1 MINQFKLST
10 EPADFPGTRAS
21 LRLGG
26 VTIYAPGDRE
36 LAGGFKMVADAIDQC
51 SESHLTLMRVT
62 LNSEVQEHLK
72 VKVDSTVFGAILG
85 YQLRLGILDSIPCA
99 AVSGKVFRTYVHSQ
113 QLDRFRDHLEATT
126 AELRLRHMV
135 QVPDIE
141 EKLFGQ
147 RRWGTWSS
155 AFHILARLV
164 QIGRACYVDE
174 KSFCWPTEIENA
186 INKSLRRVRV
196 IRRARVADDQ
206 KPTN

>member
-1 MINQFKLST
+1 MFDQLQLST
-10 EPADFPGTRAS
+10 QSADFHGTRAS

-26 VTIYAPGDRE
+26 VTIYAPGDQE
-36 LAGGFKMVADAIDQC
+36 LADGFKMVADAINQC

-62 LNSEVQEHLK
+62 LKSEVQGHLN
-72 VKVDSTVFGAILG
+72 VKVDNTVFGAILG

-99 AVSGKVFRTYVHSQ
+99 AVSGKVFRTYVHNQ
-113 QLDRFRDHLEATT
+113 QVDRFCDHLEATT

-174 KSFCWPTEIENA
+174 MSFCWPMEIENA
-186 INKSLRRVRV
+186 INKSRRRVRV
-196 IRRARVADDQ
+196 IKRARVADDK